1 MVPDSDDLSPEAARY
16 LDGLRTLLVDLVST
30 GTVPPS
36 HHTLI
41 PTPAFESALAWARAS
56 VAEMFSAPQPTP
68 GSRESEVLFDG
79 VIRLFPLG
87 LGALVLYV
95 GLLEEAV
102 VSVSGDLEKTRTDV
116 YDASQAMSAPFS
128 PQPESSTEDPAAVVL
143 FVYLRLYAIVHAA
156 ASLMDLKRLQ
166 DCAEITLALVMTS
179 MHPK

>member
-1 MVPDSDDLSPEAARY
+1 MVPDPDDLSPEAARH
-16 LDGLRTLLVDLVST
+16 LDDLRSLLADLVST
-30 GTVPPS
+30 GTVPPA

-56 VAEMFSAPQPTP
+56 VAEMFSAPPPTTD
-68 GSRESEVLFDG
+68 SRESEILFDG

-102 VSVSGDLEKTRTDV
+102 ASTTADAEKTRTSV
-116 YDASQAMSAPFS
+116 SDASQNLSSPFS
-128 PQPESSTEDPAAVVL
+128 AHPGSSDEDPAAVVL
-143 FVYLRLYAIVHAA
+143 FVYLRLYAIVSAA
-156 ASLMDLKRLQ
+156 SSLMDLKRLQ

-179 MHPK
+179 MHPR